1 MKEIRAYQLA
11 NTVLACVMV
20 FTAMSIEGIARDA
33 LLFAAGLLFGF
44 LINEVITEGEEA

>member
-1 MKEIRAYQLA
+1 MSISMYRIA

-20 FTAMSIEGIARDA
+20 FTAMSVEGIARDA
-33 LLFAAGLLFGF
+33 LLFAAGLLFGY